1 MTVAKKTSRK
11 PRTTHKKRVGAH
23 HRHGHSY
30 VKPYWPYLPMIAI
43 VSFGLVLHSWLG
55 GLNRDVLGYATE
67 MNSSSLLAGT
77 NNQRVANGLGSLAL
91 SSLLNQAAQAK
102 ANDMMVHD
110 YWAHNSPT
118 GVTPWYWISSVG
130 YAYKTAGENLA
141 YGFATS
147 SDTIT
152 GWMNSAGH
160 RANIL
165 NGSFN
170 QVGFGIINA
179 PNFRGTGPQTIVVA
193 MYAQSAAAAVA
204 APAPTPAP
212 APAPVASTKKQAAA
226 APAPTPTPTPE
237 PVPVAAPAA
246 ETPKPEEAPV
256 ATTATEKNIA
266 KSNQAAASSAGGVT
280 SDETKKISRLQT
292 LSSTNASWSG
302 FAISLLASVALLAFL
317 LRHSFAWHR
326 FIVKGE
332 RFILHHP
339 IVDIGFVVIAVLGF
353 ILTQSVGLIK

>member
-1 MTVAKKTSRK
+1 MTVAKKTGRK

-23 HRHGHSY
+23 HRQGHSY
-30 VKPYWPYLPMIAI
+30 VKAYWPYLPMLAV

-55 GLNRDVLGYATE
+55 GLNKSVLGYATE
-67 MNSSSLLAGT
+67 MNSSSLLSGT

-130 YAYKTAGENLA
+130 YAYQTAGENLA

-152 GWMNSAGH
+152 GWMNSPGH

-170 QVGFGIINA
+170 QVGFGVVNA
-179 PNFRGTGPQTIVVA
+179 PNFRGSGPQTIVVA
-193 MYAQSAAAAVA
+193 MYAQSVGAAAPTPV
-204 APAPTPAP
+204 PTPTPTPAP
-212 APAPVASTKKQAAA
+212 APVATAKTQPTPTS
-226 APAPTPTPTPE
+226 APAPTATPTTT
-237 PVPVAAPAA
+237 PAA
-246 ETPKPEEAPV
+246 ETPEANETPVVAETVKKESKPA
-256 ATTATEKNIA
+256 
-266 KSNQAAASSAGGVT
+266 QAAASSAGGVT
-280 SDETKKISRLQT
+280 SDETKNVSRLQT
-292 LSSTNASWSG
+292 LNSTSASWGG
-302 FAISLLASVALLAFL
+302 FAVSLLASVALLAFL
-317 LRHSFAWHR
+317 LRHSLAWHR

-332 RFILHHP
+332 LFVLHHP
-339 IVDIGFVVIAVLGF
+339 VIDIAFVAIAVLGF
-353 ILTQSVGLIK
+353 VLTQSVGLIK